1 MDEPLNRR
9 QFLQRSIA
17 AAVAVQLGVSFQPW
31 STARAQSMGGG
42 ILLGV
47 DDVFTRLQPAF
58 SDCPVS
64 TAAMLDTLRVLDGRA
79 MDDWSEGHILTAA
92 SVGHPATSTERDGVP
107 GEVAEPGQLADVFR
121 AAGLH
126 PDLELILYSDQGN
139 LWSGWLFWLL
149 DYHGYRNVR
158 VMDGGLAAWTDVAG
172 YPVTE
177 ETRSFDPADPMLQP
191 DPSKR
196 AELEWVE
203 AHLDDPSVT
212 LVDAR
217 PAESYAQGHIPGAV
231 SAPWRGNIDWS
242 TERFL
247 PTTELMARYRE
258 LGVRSG
264 NTIVTYC
271 QLGVLGSHDYLA
283 LKLLGYP
290 DVRLYD
296 GSMAEWTQDPSRPI
310 ETS

>member
-1 MDEPLNRR
+1 MDDILNRR
-9 QFLQRSIA
+9 QFLKRSLA
-17 AAVAVQLGVSFQPW
+17 AAVAAQLGAGIQPW
-31 STARAQSMGGG
+31 TTARAQGLEGG
-42 ILLGV
+42 ILLSV
-47 DDVFTRLQPAF
+47 DEVFTRLQPAF

-64 TAAMLDTLRVLDGRA
+64 TAAMLDTLRVLDARA
-79 MDDWSEGHILTAA
+79 MDAHTEGHILTAA
-92 SVGHPATSTERDGVP
+92 SVGHDATSTECDGVP
-107 GEVAEPGQLADVFR
+107 GEVASPDQLADVFR

-139 LWSGWLFWLL
+139 LWSGWLYWLL

-158 VMDGGLAAWTDVAG
+158 VMDGGFAAWTTAAG
-172 YPVTE
+172 YPLTE

-191 DPSKR
+191 DTSKR
-196 AELEWVE
+196 VELAWVE

-217 PAESYAQGHIPGAV
+217 PTDTYANGHIPGAV
-231 SAPWRGNIDWS
+231 SAPWRGNIDWTS
-242 TERFL
+242 ERFL
-247 PTTELMARYRE
+247 PTTELIARYRE
-258 LGVRSG
+258 LGVRPG

-296 GSMAEWTQDPSRPI
+296 GSYAEWTQDPSRPV
-310 ETS
+310 ET